1 MSPAA
6 LRQLRI
12 QLAGK
17 RQAALARSRQRLM
30 IGLLL
35 YGTLIG
41 LIGLRL
47 VDLALLRDGKPTR
60 TQDVFAS
67 LTPPRADIVDRNGV
81 QLAGT
86 LMSYGLAARPHDVV
100 GDKVMLARKV
110 AAILGRDPAQV
121 HAALTH
127 QGRFRYIQRR
137 ILPSE
142 AKRINALGEPGLIL
156 ERAPERL
163 YPNRQLAAHVVGY
176 TDIDGRGAA
185 GMERVEDQRLTR
197 PDMRATPLAL
207 SIDVRVQQT
216 LEHELS
222 VAMAKHSAIGG
233 AGIVLDATTG
243 EVLALTSLPELDPNA
258 AGRQSP
264 EAQFNRAT
272 LGVYELGS
280 TFKAMTT
287 AMALDTGVVDSMADG
302 YDATHPIRVGRF
314 TINDDHPKS
323 RWLSIPEIFIYSS
336 NIGTAKMAKDIG
348 SARQRD
354 YMQRLGFLE
363 PIHIELPERGRT
375 LYPADGNWGDIATMT
390 VGYGHGIAVTPLHLA
405 TAYAALVNGGIWR
418 PATLLKR
425 DANAIPGGRRVFS
438 EAASQQMRGLMRL
451 VVTHGTGKRA
461 DAPGFRVGG
470 KTGTAEKPQAGGY
483 NRKALVTTFAA
494 VFPMDDP
501 KYVVI
506 AMLDEPKGTKD
517 TYGFA
522 SAAWTVGPV
531 ISRVVSRIGPLLGV
545 MPDPT
550 READLTPLLAQV
562 RGAATAPR
570 AAE

>member
-6 LRQLRI
+6 LRQLRV

-17 RQAALARSRQRLM
+17 RQVALVRSRQRLM

-35 YGTLIG
+35 FVALVG
-41 LIGLRL
+41 LLTLRL
-47 VDLALLRDGKPTR
+47 LDLGLLHDGSQR
-60 TQDVFAS
+60 GRINILAN

-86 LMSYGLAARPHDVV
+86 LMAYGVAVRPHDVV
-100 GDKVMLARKV
+100 GDKRILAQQI
-110 AAILGRDPAQV
+110 AAILGRDPADIYRQLN
-121 HAALTH
+121 HK
-127 QGRFRYIQRR
+127 GKFRYLQRR
-137 ILPSE
+137 VLPTE
-142 AKRINALGEPGLIL
+142 AKAINALGEPGILL
-156 ERAPERL
+156 EREPDRL
-163 YPNRQLAAHVVGY
+163 YPNQKLAAHVLGH
-176 TDIDGRGAA
+176 TNIDGLGEA
-185 GMERVEDQRLTR
+185 GIERAFDQRLVDPAQR
-197 PDMRATPLAL
+197 GQPLMLA
-207 SIDVRVQQT
+207 IDARVQQAI
-216 LEHELS
+216 EHELG

-233 AGIVLDATTG
+233 AGIVMDVHTG

-258 AGRQSP
+258 AGRGTL

-280 TFKAMTT
+280 TFKAFTT
-287 AMALDTGVVDSMADG
+287 AMALDTGVVRSMRDG
-302 YDATHPIRVGRF
+302 YDARHPIKVGRF
-314 TINDDHPKS
+314 RINDDHPKA

-336 NIGTAKMAKDIG
+336 NIGTAKMAQEVG
-348 SARQRD
+348 MARQRD
-354 YMQRLGFLE
+354 YMQKLGFLE
-363 PIHIELPERGRT
+363 PVHIELKERGRT
-375 LYPADGNWGDIATMT
+375 LYPASNNWGEIATMT

-405 TAYAALVNGGIWR
+405 TAYAALVNGGLWR
-418 PATLLKR
+418 PATLLR
-425 DANAIPGGRRVFS
+425 IPEGKVPSGRRVFS
-438 EAASQQMRGLMRL
+438 AEASRQMNDLMRL

-494 VFPMDDP
+494 AFPMDDP

-545 MPDPT
+545 TPDL
-550 READLTPLLAQV
+550 RAEANIGPLLAHV
-562 RGAATAPR
+562 REAADKN
-570 AAE
+570 AE